1 MQVVYLGFFETLGEI
16 LSGIFNEVLAPI
28 LLVVL
33 KSLVPI
39 LIDAIKNLFAEV
51 IFELEIAILKIIDF
65 MVAVFDIFSGVRY
78 IKVSGQNYFILNY
91 LINSASLFRYSG

>member
-39 LIDAIKNLFAEV
+39 LINAFLNLFAEV

-65 MVAVFDIFSGVRY
+65 LTAPRQP
-78 IKVSGQNYFILNY
+78 GQDAPLRGDRV
-91 LINSASLFRYSG
+91 LLLPGRPRVLRRC